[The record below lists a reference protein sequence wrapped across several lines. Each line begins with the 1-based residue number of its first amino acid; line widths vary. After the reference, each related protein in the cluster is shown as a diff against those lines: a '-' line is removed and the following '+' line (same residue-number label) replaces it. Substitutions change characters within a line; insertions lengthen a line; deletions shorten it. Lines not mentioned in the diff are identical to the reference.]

1 MTDPRRQLGALG
13 EQLASDHL
21 SRLGFQIIERNA
33 RVRTGELDIVA
44 ADAKTLVFCE
54 VKTRVASAEGRDPFE
69 SIHPRKQL
77 QVRRLAA
84 RWLGE
89 HADRP
94 RVADIRFDAIGI
106 TLDARG
112 QLLRL
117 EHLEGAF

>member
-21 SRLGFQIIERNA
+21 SRLGFQILERNA
-33 RVRTGELDIVA
+33 RMRTGELDIVA
-44 ADAKTLVFCE
+44 ADDRTIVFCE
-54 VKTRVASAEGRDPFE
+54 VKTRVARAEQRDPFE

-77 QVRRLAA
+77 QVRRLAT
-84 RWLGE
+84 RWLSE
-89 HADRP
+89 HTDRP
-94 RVADIRFDAIGI
+94 RLADVRFDAIGI

-112 QLLRL
+112 GLLRL

>member
-21 SRLGFQIIERNA
+21 SRLGFQILERNA
-33 RVRTGELDIVA
+33 RMRTGELDIVA
-44 ADAKTLVFCE
+44 ADDRTIVFCE
-54 VKTRVASAEGRDPFE
+54 VKTRVAGAAQRDPFE

-77 QVRRLAA
+77 QVRRLAT
-84 RWLGE
+84 RWLSE
-89 HADRP
+89 HTDRP
-94 RVADIRFDAIGI
+94 RLADVRFDAIGI

-112 QLLRL
+112 GLLRL

>member
-54 VKTRVASAEGRDPFE
+54 VKTRLASAEGRDPLE